1 MSDSVA
7 RGFFVTGTD
16 TEVGKT
22 FVTCWLLRQLNAQG
36 LRSLGMKPVAAG
48 GSETADGF
56 ANEDALA
63 LAAAGWQQ
71 VPYAWLNPYLLRQPV
86 SPHIAA
92 AREHVSIDFAR
103 IADAYRQLAAM
114 ADVVLVEGAGGWRAP
129 LSETLDIADLARH
142 LRLPVILVVGMRLGC
157 LNHALLTADAIVAS
171 GLPLV
176 GWVANRVDPHMREYA
191 ANLHFLRQRIPA
203 PLLAQL
209 PHAENPNVL
218 MDVALQRWF

>member
-1 MSDSVA
+1 MNDSIA
-7 RGFFVTGTD
+7 RGFFITGTD

-22 FVTCWLLRQLNAQG
+22 FVACWLLRQLNAQG
-36 LRSLGMKPVAAG
+36 LRCLGMKPVAAG
-48 GSETADGF
+48 GIETEHGF

-63 LAAAGWQQ
+63 LAAAGWQD
-71 VPYAWLNPYLLRQPV
+71 VPRTLLNPYLLHQPV

-92 AREHVSIDFAR
+92 AREHVSIDFTH
-103 IADAYRQLAAM
+103 IADAYRQLAIM

-142 LRLPVILVVGMRLGC
+142 LRLPVILVVGVRLGC

-176 GWVANRVDPHMREYA
+176 GWVANRVDPHVREHA

-203 PLLAQL
+203 PLLAEL

-218 MDVALQRWF
+218 MDVSLQRWF